1 MSGKLSS
8 KINYYA
14 KKELLQKLAEISEKL
29 RALGDL
35 NVLVQKG
42 ENLPNLI
49 ASIQTAKTNI
59 EPLLADLPVKS
70 NELNRLTNDVKNL
83 HKEVS
88 GRNEEIVE
96 LATKTKE
103 LKEKTEKLIQEVQAQ
118 LGLAANAKLAST
130 FEAVKGELSEEKKN
144 WFGWLAAAVTILVV
158 ATGLV
163 VWWQVKEIGTL
174 YHLSFPIRLALLSP
188 VVYFVVFVN
197 REYNRVRSLIEEYTF
212 KAALARSFEAY
223 KEVVQ
228 SVDSETSPIKTLAF
242 ILESIKSLYSS
253 PMVNIK
259 NNTHKEK
266 ENAQGILSSAHEII
280 KDTLTD
286 KTRDQ

>member
-1 MSGKLSS
+1 M
-8 KINYYA
+8 
-14 KKELLQKLAEISEKL
+14 
-29 RALGDL
+29 
-35 NVLVQKG
+35 
-42 ENLPNLI
+42 
-49 ASIQTAKTNI
+49 
-59 EPLLADLPVKS
+59 
-70 NELNRLTNDVKNL
+70 
-83 HKEVS
+83 
-88 GRNEEIVE
+88 
-96 LATKTKE
+96 
-103 LKEKTEKLIQEVQAQ
+103 
-118 LGLAANAKLAST
+118 
-130 FEAVKGELSEEKKN
+130 
-144 WFGWLAAAVTILVV
+144 
-158 ATGLV
+158 
-163 VWWQVKEIGTL
+163 
-174 YHLSFPIRLALLSP
+174 
-188 VVYFVVFVN
+188 
-197 REYNRVRSLIEEYTF
+197 RSLIEEYTF